1 MKKTNFKQFLVAIAT
16 IIFFS
21 TSISSCK
28 KDDNNGGGS
37 TTITTN
43 AAIKLDS
50 INLAYGSD
58 ATQKMDM
65 YLPAN
70 RTDTGTKVLVMIHGG
85 AWSAGDKSD
94 FTSNIA
100 ALQNG
105 LANYAIVN
113 INYRLAVPPS
123 TNLWP
128 TQQTDVNAAIDFVI
142 ANANYYHYNANKIVL
157 LGTSAGAHLAMLKAY
172 RYNANK
178 NIKVVVD
185 YFGPT
190 DMVDLYNF
198 QTGVQKQLFEIFMS
212 GTPTTNATAYSNAS
226 PLNFV
231 TAAAPPTIIFH
242 GTVDA
247 VVPIKESVD
256 LQAKLQTAGV
266 IHQYVPYTGEGHGV
280 FNNVNTYDAAIKS
293 LVFIT
298 ANNP

>member
-1 MKKTNFKQFLVAIAT
+1 MKQTNIKQTLVALAT

-21 TSISSCK
+21 ASITSCK
-28 KDDNNGGGS
+28 KDDNNGVG
-37 TTITTN
+37 TTTVTTN
-43 AAIKLDS
+43 ASVKLDS
-50 INLAYGSD
+50 INLAFGSD
-58 ATQKMDM
+58 AAQKMDL

-70 RTDTGTKVLVMIHGG
+70 RTDTGTKILVMIHGG

-100 ALQNG
+100 ALQGG
-105 LANYAIVN
+105 LANYAVAN

-128 TQQTDVNAAIDFVI
+128 TQQTDVNAAIDFII

-157 LGTSAGAHLAMLKAY
+157 LGASAGAHLAMLKAY
-172 RYNANK
+172 RYNTNK
-178 NIKVVVD
+178 NIKAVVN

-190 DMVDLYNF
+190 DMSDLYYF
-198 QTGVQKQLFEIFMS
+198 QTGINKQLFEIFMA

-226 PLNFV
+226 PINFI

-242 GTVDA
+242 GTADD
-247 VVPIKESVD
+247 VVPIRQSSSLRV
-256 LQAKLQTAGV
+256 ALQTAGV
-266 IHQYVPYTGEGHGV
+266 INQYVPYSGEGHGV
-280 FNNVNTYDAAIKS
+280 FSSTNTYDAAIKS

>member
-1 MKKTNFKQFLVAIAT
+1 MKKINFKQFLIAIAT

-157 LGTSAGAHLAMLKAY
+157 LGASAGAHLALLKAY
-172 RYNANK
+172 KYNANK

-198 QTGVQKQLFEIFMS
+198 QTSNQLLITTFMN

-242 GTVDA
+242 GTADA
-247 VVPIKESVD
+247 VVPIRESVGLD
-256 LQAKLQTAGV
+256 SVLQTAGV
-266 IHQYVPYTGEGHGV
+266 THQYFSYAGEGHGV
-280 FNNVNTYDAAIKS
+280 FNNTNTYDAAIKS

-298 ANNP
+298 ANNK